1 MTDSNFA
8 ENLAPSASESP
19 SRSAPSLSVS
29 EGIDRRASG
38 RAMQYWR
45 DLASPHAYPSLAQV
59 TAETAGPLWE
69 SLFVVRIGEDARA
82 YSFVIANKV
91 LREAL
96 GFDPTGLLVVDTLP
110 ASIRSRS
117 LYYYQ
122 ASVDL
127 RAPIDESGKWTRP
140 DGDDVLYRTI
150 LLPLSDDQRTIN
162 YLLGAF
168 SFRAVA
174 YS

>member
-1 MTDSNFA
+1 MTDSNTA
-8 ENLAPSASESP
+8 EHLTPPADENP
-19 SRSAPSLSVS
+19 SRTRPALSVS

-38 RAMQYWR
+38 RAMQFWR
-45 DLASPHAYPSLAQV
+45 DLANPHAYPSLSQV
-59 TAETAGPLWE
+59 TAESAGPLWE
-69 SLFVVRIGEDARA
+69 SLFVVRVAEDARA

-96 GFDPTGLLVVDTLP
+96 GLDPTGLLVVDTLP
-110 ASIRSRS
+110 SAIRSRS

-122 ASVDL
+122 AAVDL

-168 SFRAVA
+168 SFRAIA